1 MKHAQFSHMSGVSDT
16 GTAMETIVASDGSAA
31 HPHVQMLSATANSH
45 GAHPLAALAD
55 VAHYLC
61 LLHGRYPGVIDHAAT
76 RCADNAAR
84 QWLIQACETFPDE
97 RAYLT
102 RLTVVLGPVPSTPG
116 QNSCDSMVLQQRHAL
131 EMLSQSDRR
140 GCAMGAAM
148 ALVLDWAGIRRLLD
162 QAALR
167 AGLEPKKCGLPTSSE
182 TLTIARAVA
191 SDDTIARALQ
201 FGGRQLLGQHRSLWD
216 VMESRAT
223 ARALA

>member
-1 MKHAQFSHMSGVSDT
+1 MKHAQFSQMLSSGDT
-16 GTAMETIVASDGSAA
+16 GVAIEALVASDGSAA

-55 VAHYLC
+55 AAHYLC
-61 LLHGRYPGVIDHAAT
+61 LLHGRFPGVLDHAAT

-84 QWLIQACETFPDE
+84 QWLIQACEAFPDE

-102 RLTVVLGPVPSTPG
+102 RLTVVLGPVPSTSG
-116 QNSCDSMVLQQRHAL
+116 QNSCDSAVLQQRHAL

-140 GCAMGAAM
+140 GCAIGAAFTF
-148 ALVLDWAGIRRLLD
+148 VLDWAGIRRLLD

-167 AGLEPKKCGLPTSSE
+167 AGLEPKKCALPAPNE
-182 TLTIARAVA
+182 TLAVARAIASDETIARAM
-191 SDDTIARALQ
+191 Q

-216 VMESRAT
+216 VMASRAK
-223 ARALA
+223 ARAGD